1 MVSGLII
8 AACIGV
14 GVVIWKFIMEILI
27 ILKEEI

>member
-8 AACIGV
+8 ACIGV
-14 GVVIWKFIMEILI
+14 GVVIWKFIMVILI